1 MKSLEQNLS
10 KTTLFISLI
19 KTQFPTKKDAKKW
32 AEGHLVKD
40 RSEPCQIVQVAEI
53 VSSVMKVELDIRAS
67 SAFENSKKVFKF

>member
-1 MKSLEQNLS
+1 M
-10 KTTLFISLI
+10 I

-53 VSSVMKVELDIRAS
+53 VSNVMKVELDIRAS